1 MFVLFFLPTFSSGMT
16 FKNDWDV
23 EYRWKR
29 SSTNETNVQIFIDN
43 NSTSGGSSTA
53 TTVTTTAAAAAAAN
67 VNHQWSNI
75 QSVTYI
81 VVPLLC
87 VFLCTVATIINARI
101 LFCVRWIRRPL
112 SPTLYISLSLALADT
127 CSAILVTLQ
136 NYLSVFLHPSPSQP
150 SFFFFNFQIGLGF
163 IFNSLLPKG
172 LNVNVDNDCLFLIL
186 EAFRLSGILISTTH
200 LLVLAGNHYFG
211 ILCPFRS
218 MRWLTHTNL
227 TVVVVFIWIAPTAY
241 IFGYFGSFK
250 NQGFQRDDCQI
261 E

>member
-53 TTVTTTAAAAAAAN
+53 TTVTTTAAAAAAN

-136 NYLSVFLHPSPSQP
+136 NYLSVFLHLSPSFSTVLFLFQFSDRFRFHIQQP
-150 SFFFFNFQIGLGF
+150 SSEG
-163 IFNSLLPKG
+163 
-172 LNVNVDNDCLFLIL
+172 
-186 EAFRLSGILISTTH
+186 T
-200 LLVLAGNHYFG
+200 
-211 ILCPFRS
+211 
-218 MRWLTHTNL
+218 
-227 TVVVVFIWIAPTAY
+227 
-241 IFGYFGSFK
+241 
-250 NQGFQRDDCQI
+250 QR
-261 E
+261 